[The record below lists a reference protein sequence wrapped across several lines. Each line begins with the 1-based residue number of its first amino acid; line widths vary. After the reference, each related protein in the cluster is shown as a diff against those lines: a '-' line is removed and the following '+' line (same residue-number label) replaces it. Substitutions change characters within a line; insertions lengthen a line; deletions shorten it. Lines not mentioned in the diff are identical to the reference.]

1 MTSAKK
7 KSACWRHCPKMAETE
22 NASETQN
29 PYKNRSGWV
38 VPSDMNCIT
47 QTCTTNC
54 NLCKKES
61 SPPGVLLR
69 NNLLLLWAQII
80 ENQIQ
85 ECYRK
90 SEEDLVKSE
99 QKIKILNY
107 WFLILFSSQL
117 SPSLLPRSAVITNL
131 TFLPLNSHREGRR
144 REGVRK
150 TWKEKKG
157 ESRGARRKTGKKN
170 QGGRYLMSPG
180 LSEVKQEADH
190 GSMA

>member
-1 MTSAKK
+1 
-7 KSACWRHCPKMAETE
+7 
-22 NASETQN
+22 
-29 PYKNRSGWV
+29 
-38 VPSDMNCIT
+38 MNCIT

-117 SPSLLPRSAVITNL
+117 SPSLLPRSAVTTNL
-131 TFLPLNSHREGRR
+131 TFLPLNSQREGRR

-170 QGGRYLMSPG
+170 QGGRCLMSPG
-180 LSEVKQEADH
+180 LSEVKQEANH